1 MGSSLGGSGGPSHRQ
16 DQGCDQPGPG
26 GTPQHTQPGA
36 EPLDP
41 WSLGDPGGEGGV
53 IPAGVPLLCPP
64 LPSWGH
70 LSSGSTALAVT
81 RPSGAR
87 NRTRP
92 LGAAR
97 AGSWQPCVLE
107 VWTDRVT
114 RLLCSATLLAERHG
128 DRAKAGD
135 RCLAGGLGV
144 RGLRPP
150 AASVGPPAGRACGGR
165 QAPPRAPKS
174 LLCTGVCRGPCV
186 CRAWRCSLCPG
197 SRETSALQTGP
208 AFYVAARIRE
218 LRAPGWGGPL
228 YVSGPGPDP
237 WMEGGARV
245 VLAARVSAFVIPQ

>member
-1 MGSSLGGSGGPSHRQ
+1 M
-16 DQGCDQPGPG
+16 
-26 GTPQHTQPGA
+26 
-36 EPLDP
+36 
-41 WSLGDPGGEGGV
+41 
-53 IPAGVPLLCPP
+53 
-64 LPSWGH
+64 
-70 LSSGSTALAVT
+70 T

-87 NRTRP
+87 NRMRP

-114 RLLCSATLLAERHG
+114 RLLCSATFLAERHS

-150 AASVGPPAGRACGGR
+150 AASVGPPAGRACGGW

-186 CRAWRCSLCPG
+186 CRAWRCSLRPG

-208 AFYVAARIRE
+208 AFHVAARIRE
-218 LRAPGWGGPL
+218 LRAPGWGGSPL
-228 YVSGPGPDP
+228 RVGLWPRPPDGSGGV
-237 WMEGGARV
+237 ARV
-245 VLAARVSAFVIPQ
+245 MLAAWVSAFVIPQ